1 MEEISINSYIDYMS
15 ELTDEEEQKYA
26 RSLLM
31 SYLLCLD
38 ILDNNITL
46 EAAEYSMLGGSKNR
60 YPMRAIERVLRNYH
74 AKLSDNAESN
84 KKLSALTRELE
95 KITEGEYSKETKINK
110 MRRTLARFG
119 IQNDID
125 SYLFEEINDMFE
137 EKYQAIK
144 SYGKRKGL

>member
-31 SYLLCLD
+31 NYLLCLD
-38 ILDNNITL
+38 IIDNNISL
-46 EAAEYSMLGGSKNR
+46 EAAEYSMIGGSKHR

-84 KKLSALTRELE
+84 KKLGALTRELE
-95 KITEGEYSKETKINK
+95 KITEGEYSKETKISK